1 MTLQKKFFIWLISLV
16 AILALIAITILSGR
30 ETQKITIQLE
40 QERAQLGREIIS
52 LLTLTDNLMTS
63 QVKSSMRLL
72 QQRINEQGPILQGDR
87 VDVAGRQ
94 VPDIVFNQTGQANNF
109 AMVDGVTAIM
119 GGTATLF
126 SRDGND
132 FIRIATN
139 VITNDKRAIGTALD
153 PNGAAIA
160 AIRNNNAFYGVVDIL
175 GNPFVTGYEPI
186 RDATTNAVIG
196 ISYVG
201 YRADLEALNKL
212 IVQSRLLEQGFVAV
226 ADRSD
231 KIRVHSDNV
240 QADNLT
246 AILSGETIGWQKH
259 TLEFAPWGYKIHLA
273 YAEAELNQLV
283 RNRLL
288 AITGL
293 VSLFGILLII
303 VVYFLTRKIVI
314 QPLQTVNQSLQNIVQ
329 GEGDLTARLNFAQR
343 DEIGV
348 MAAGFDALLQRVQHT
363 IIAVQQVASG
373 LKQSAVIMDNAAND
387 VLQKIHRQTIDTAD
401 IAHAISEM
409 TATAQNVAQSAL
421 KAETAAAEVTALA
434 QRVMAVIENTVVN
447 SQQQMQ
453 AVEKSEQAIFSL
465 TQASTNIAKVL
476 EVINSIAEQTNLLA
490 LNAAI
495 EAARAG
501 EQGRGFSVVAD
512 EVRSLAS
519 RTQASTGEIKQMIN
533 GLESGVVAVAN
544 INNQYKTTVND
555 NVKFAGDA
563 RKALEAVL
571 NAVEQIKS
579 QNSNIASAAEQQ
591 SAVADNIHHKT
602 QQISQLAH
610 DSASQSELTQQTST
624 QVNAQSEHLVDIL
637 SGYRV

>member
-1 MTLQKKFFIWLISLV
+1 MTLQKTFFIWLVSLV
-16 AILALIAITILSGR
+16 VALAIVTIILVSGR
-30 ETQKITIQLE
+30 ESAKLTQQLE
-40 QERAQLGREIIS
+40 QERAQLGREIVA
-52 LLTLTDNLMTS
+52 LLTLTDNLMTA

-72 QQRINEQGPILQGDR
+72 QQRVAEQGSITQGDN
-87 VDVAGRQ
+87 VEVAGRQ
-94 VPDIVFNQTGQANNF
+94 VPDLMFDQVGQANTF
-109 AMVDGVTAIM
+109 ELVDGVTAIM

-132 FIRIATN
+132 FIRISTN

-160 AIRNNNAFYGVVDIL
+160 AIRNNTAFYGVVDIL

-186 RDATTNAVIG
+186 KDSNNQVIG

-201 YRADLEALNKL
+201 YRADLDALNKL
-212 IVQSRLLEQGFVAV
+212 IMQSRLLNQGFVAV
-226 ADRSD
+226 VDRNG
-231 KIRVHSDNV
+231 KIRVHSDNI
-240 QADNLT
+240 QT
-246 AILSGETIGWQKH
+246 ETLQTIISDDIQGWQKH
-259 TLEFAPWGYKIHLA
+259 TQDFTPWGYKIYLA
-273 YAEAELNQLV
+273 YAEEELNNLV
-283 RNRLL
+283 NQQLL
-288 AITGL
+288 AIIGL
-293 VSLFGILLII
+293 VTLFGFLLIMA
-303 VVYFLTRKIVI
+303 VFFLTRKVVI
-314 QPLQTVNQSLQNIVQ
+314 KPLHMVNLSLQNIVQ

-363 IIAVQQVASG
+363 IIAVQQVAAG
-373 LKQSAVIMDNAAND
+373 LKQSAVIMDNAAHD

-401 IAHAISEM
+401 IAHAIAEM
-409 TATAQNVAQSAL
+409 TATAQDVAQSAL
-421 KAETAAAEVTALA
+421 KAETAAAEVTTLA

-453 AVEKSEQAIFSL
+453 AVEKSEQAISSL

-519 RTQASTGEIKQMIN
+519 RTQASTGEIKQMIT

-591 SAVADNIHHKT
+591 SAVANNIHHKT

-610 DSASQSELTQQTST
+610 DSASQSALTQQTST
-624 QVNAQSEHLVDIL
+624 QVSAQSEHLVDIL